1 MLQFWEAGKAQRGD
15 ELMGVDML
23 LFDVKVWTFFNLM
36 LIVLFLFFRQPPSQ
50 ELKFYI
56 DLIFI
61 EPIVVFS

>member
-1 MLQFWEAGKAQRGD
+1 MLQFWEAEKAQRGD

-23 LFDVKVWTFFNLM
+23 LFDVKVWTFFYLM
-36 LIVLFLFFRQPPSQ
+36 LIVLFLFFRQPPSH
-50 ELKFYI
+50 ELNFYI